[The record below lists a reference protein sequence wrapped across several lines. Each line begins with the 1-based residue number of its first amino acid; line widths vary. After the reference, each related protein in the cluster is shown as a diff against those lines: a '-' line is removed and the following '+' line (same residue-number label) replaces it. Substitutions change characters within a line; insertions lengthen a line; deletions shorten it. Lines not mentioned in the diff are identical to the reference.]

1 MKFRRSWI
9 IAQLPHPKLKPPSIP
24 PQSTTPPP
32 QCNVP
37 LKRKSTAPAPR
48 VDYQTW
54 EHNTISTVLKVALSA
69 ELESEGYLHM
79 TLTIDIMDHLLIT
92 RLELN
97 AQATMKHSLA
107 DVDSSNVSLRGTLK
121 SLQSSLFQIFNTL
134 YYVPLNVKRAGMQVE
149 LDNVASDSF
158 MVNLQSVLLR
168 FAELFMDTR

>member
-1 MKFRRSWI
+1 MSRFGHLQCPWH
-9 IAQLPHPKLKPPSIP
+9 LPDEVQTLIDHSPASTPKTKTPFYSTSINN
-24 PQSTTPPP
+24 PPP

-79 TLTIDIMDHLLIT
+79 TLTIDIVDRLLIT

-97 AQATMKHSLA
+97 AQATTKHSLA
-107 DVDSSNVSLRGTLK
+107 DVDSSNASLRGTLK
-121 SLQSSLFQIFNTL
+121 SLQ
-134 YYVPLNVKRAGMQVE
+134 
-149 LDNVASDSF
+149 
-158 MVNLQSVLLR
+158 
-168 FAELFMDTR
+168 